1 MSLFTDLIQHLTGGD
16 PDSAQRQSRG
26 LAEGLL
32 DLLQHDK
39 TGGGIEWLLDRFQQS
54 GLGDAVA
61 SWIGTEQN
69 RSVSPEQVTEAL
81 GREQVEALSKR
92 AGLPPEQG
100 AGILSR
106 YLPEF
111 IDKLTPEGK
120 VPEKGQLS
128 TLGKVILGGLG
139 AAVAAGAAA
148 KIFGKDKDEEEQPA
162 GTAESRGSASTA
174 APAGAAASHAAP
186 AAEAR
191 PAAAT
196 TALYTVVSGDTLS
209 KIAKRHYG
217 RADQWPRIFEAN
229 RDLIKD
235 PDRIYPG
242 QELRIP

>member
-1 MSLFTDLIQHLTGGD
+1 MSLFTDLVQHLTGSD

-32 DLLQHDK
+32 DLLQQDK
-39 TGGGIEWLLDRFQQS
+39 AGGLEGLRDRFRQS

-69 RSVSPEQVTEAL
+69 RPVSPEQVTEAL
-81 GREQVEALSKR
+81 GREQVEALSRR

-100 AGILSR
+100 AGLLSR

-111 IDKLTPEGK
+111 IDKLTPEGRI
-120 VPEKGQLS
+120 PEKSQLS

-148 KIFGKDKDEEEQPA
+148 KIFGKDKEETPEAAKTP
-162 GTAESRGSASTA
+162 
-174 APAGAAASHAAP
+174 APAGAAAASPAAAP

-196 TALYTVVSGDTLS
+196 TRYTVVSGDTLS

-229 RDLIKD
+229 RDILKD

>member
-1 MSLFTDLIQHLTGGD
+1 MSLFTDLVQHLTGSD

-39 TGGGIEWLLDRFQQS
+39 TGGIEWLQDRFRQS

-61 SWIGTEQN
+61 SWIGTGQN
-69 RSVSPEQVTEAL
+69 RPVSPEQVTEAL

-92 AGLPPEQG
+92 AGLPAEQG

-120 VPEKGQLS
+120 VPEKSQLS

-148 KIFGKDKDEEEQPA
+148 KIFGKDKEEKPEA
-162 GTAESRGSASTA
+162 AESSASTSTA
-174 APAGAAASHAAP
+174 APAGASASP
-186 AAEAR
+186 AAEPR
-191 PAAAT
+191 PA
-196 TALYTVVSGDTLS
+196 TAMARYTVVSGDTLS
-209 KIAKRHYG
+209 KIAQRHYG

-229 RDLIKD
+229 RDILKD
-235 PDRIYPG
+235 PDRIFPG

>member
-1 MSLFTDLIQHLTGGD
+1 MSLFTDLVQHLTGSD

-39 TGGGIEWLLDRFQQS
+39 TGGIEWLRERFQQS
-54 GLGDAVA
+54 NLGDAMA
-61 SWIGTEQN
+61 SWIGTGQN

-111 IDKLTPEGK
+111 IDKLTPEGRI
-120 VPEKGQLS
+120 PEKGQLS

-148 KIFGKDKDEEEQPA
+148 KIFGKDKDEEQPA
-162 GTAESRGSASTA
+162 GTAESRGPTATA

-186 AAEAR
+186 VTEAR

-229 RDLIKD
+229 RDILKD

>member
-1 MSLFTDLIQHLTGGD
+1 MSLFTDLAQHLTGSD
-16 PDSAQRQSRG
+16 PESAQRQSRG

-32 DLLQHDK
+32 DLLQQDK
-39 TGGGIEWLLDRFQQS
+39 AGGLEGLRDRFRQS

-69 RSVSPEQVTEAL
+69 RPVSPEQVTEAL
-81 GREQVEALSKR
+81 GREQVEALSRR

-100 AGILSR
+100 AGLLSR

-111 IDKLTPEGK
+111 IDKLTPEGRI
-120 VPEKGQLS
+120 PEKSQLS

-148 KIFGKDKDEEEQPA
+148 KIFGKDKEEKPEATETPVSTPA
-162 GTAESRGSASTA
+162 A
-174 APAGAAASHAAP
+174 AATSAAASAATP

-191 PAAAT
+191 PATAAT
-196 TALYTVVSGDTLS
+196 RYTVVSGDTLS

-229 RDLIKD
+229 RDILKD

>member
-1 MSLFTDLIQHLTGGD
+1 MSLFTDLVQQLTGSD

-32 DLLQHDK
+32 DLLQQDK
-39 TGGGIEWLLDRFQQS
+39 AGGLEGLRDRFRQS

-69 RSVSPEQVTEAL
+69 RPVSPEQVTEAL
-81 GREQVEALSKR
+81 GREQVEALSRR

-100 AGILSR
+100 AGLLSR

-111 IDKLTPEGK
+111 IDKLTPEGRI
-120 VPEKGQLS
+120 PEQSQLS

-139 AAVAAGAAA
+139 AAVAVGAAA
-148 KIFGKDKDEEEQPA
+148 KIFGKDKEEKPEAAKTPA
-162 GTAESRGSASTA
+162 P
-174 APAGAAASHAAP
+174 APAGAAAASP

-191 PAAAT
+191 PATAT
-196 TALYTVVSGDTLS
+196 TRYTVVSGDTLS

-229 RDLIKD
+229 RDILKD